1 MLRSRFFW
9 KIFLSVLGT
18 ILVTTL
24 TIIYMMSLHTE
35 EIVERETVNNLSD
48 KLALAIPLLEAHFQ
62 QDRAASLGPE
72 ALKIAALVATRVTF
86 VDANGLV
93 LAETEKPAEQLTNHL
108 DRPEIKQAMAGE
120 IGVAKRKS
128 TTTGLN
134 MLYVA
139 RQLTL
144 QGKVFYIRLSIP
156 TDAIQER
163 WAMTANIIFG
173 GILVGCV
180 LAILASF
187 FLAKRIT
194 GPISDITDV
203 AGAISRGNYDA
214 RVMRLPR
221 NELGSLG
228 QAINVLATAV
238 QENINRREQVEKIR
252 REFSSNASHELKTP
266 LTSIRGYVET
276 LLAGAIHDSDN
287 NIRFLD
293 IILANINR
301 MISLVNDLLRI
312 SSIEANA
319 DLLELSPVDWVP
331 VIEEVLARHRIQMET
346 KKIEII
352 LDLCPDRFKIRGNS
366 KAMSH
371 ILDNLLQNA
380 INYTQ
385 ENGSIAIKLRHDEAD
400 GTLSVIDTGI
410 GIAEG
415 DQARIFERFYR
426 VDSARSRADG
436 GTGLGL
442 AIVKHL
448 VLQLHGKIM
457 VQSELGK
464 GSTFSVVL
472 PLHLRRNKPP
482 SPTSSGY
489 FALTESVS

>member
-9 KIFLSVLGT
+9 KIFLSFFGI
-18 ILVTTL
+18 ILMTTL
-24 TIIYMMSLHTE
+24 AIIYMMALHTE
-35 EIVERETVNNLSD
+35 KIVERESVDNLTD
-48 KLALAIPLLEAHFQ
+48 KLALAIPLLEGRFHSDPAT
-62 QDRAASLGPE
+62 S
-72 ALKIAALVATRVTF
+72 LKIEAQKISALVATRVTF
-86 VDANGLV
+86 LNIDGKVV
-93 LAETEKPAEQLTNHL
+93 AETDRAAELLNNHL
-108 DRPEIKQAMAGE
+108 DRPEIRQAMAGQ
-120 IGVAKRKS
+120 IGIAKRRS
-128 TTTGLN
+128 ETTGLN

-139 RQLTL
+139 RQLSL
-144 QGKVFYIRLSIP
+144 EGKPYYIRFSIP

-163 WAMTANIIFG
+163 WAMNANIILG
-173 GILVGCV
+173 GILVGCAFAV
-180 LAILASF
+180 LFSF
-187 FLAKRIT
+187 FIARRIT
-194 GPISDITDV
+194 GPISDISDV
-203 AGAISRGNYDA
+203 AGAISHGNYDA

-228 QAINVLATAV
+228 QAINTLATAV

-252 REFSSNASHELKTP
+252 REFSSNVSHELKTP

-276 LLAGAIHDSDN
+276 LLAGAIHDSEN

-293 IILANINR
+293 IILSNINR
-301 MISLVNDLLRI
+301 MIMLVNDLLRI

-319 DLLELSPVDWVP
+319 ELIELSPVDWVP
-331 VIEEVLARHRIQMET
+331 VIEEVLARHRIQMER

-371 ILDNLLQNA
+371 ILDNMLQNA

-385 ENGSIAIKLRHDEAD
+385 ENGSIAIKLRHDEAN
-400 GTLSVIDTGI
+400 GRLSVIDTGI

-448 VLQLHGKIM
+448 VLQLHGRIM

-472 PLHLRRNKPP
+472 PLHLRRNKV
-482 SPTSSGY
+482 TH
-489 FALTESVS
+489 SV